1 MSKNIVI
8 LGSTGSIGKST
19 LNSIVRKK
27 NFKVIL
33 LSANKNISELLKQCL
48 NYKVKNAIIEDEKK
62 YIKYK
67 KNFENKNIKLFLG
80 LKNIDKILNKRI
92 NYCVN
97 SITGIDGL
105 EPMLKIIPYTNK
117 ILIANKESI
126 ICGWDFILRK
136 LKKFNT
142 EFIPIDSEHFSIWK
156 LTKNENI
163 NKVDKIILTASGGP
177 FLNKK
182 KKEISNIKPKFALK
196 HPNWKMG
203 KKISIDSA
211 TMMNKIFEY
220 IEAKNIFNL
229 KKNQLSIL
237 IHPSSFVHAII
248 VFKENIIKFLAHET
262 DMSIPISSALNL
274 HNKFDKKKNYN
285 LISKL
290 NNLKFKKPS
299 SKQFPLLSIIDM
311 IPENSTFFETI
322 LITINDNLVNK
333 YLNNHINYKSIH
345 LNILKL
351 LKTPF
356 FVKFYK
362 LKPKNI
368 YDIKSVIQL
377 TNKYVNNNY
386 KNYGN

>member
-19 LNSIVRKK
+19 LNSIDRKK

-67 KNFENKNIKLFLG
+67 KIFENKNIKLFLG

-105 EPMLKIIPYTNK
+105 DPMLKIIPYTNK

-182 KKEISNIKPKFALK
+182 KKEISNIEPKFALK

-351 LKTPF
+351 LKSPF